1 MKGAAKK
8 KKNTTKAGGKRFE
21 VDHGGITVFDG
32 IAVFDI
38 TDVAFHASDEE
49 PGNCWGDSVR
59 WIRSPFTRA
68 QLTANPLLM
77 RYIPNRKDGGWSM
90 IDDHLQ
96 APKL

>member
-8 KKNTTKAGGKRFE
+8 KKNTTKNTTKGGGKRFE

-49 PGNCWGDSVR
+49 PGNCWGDSG
-59 WIRSPFTRA
+59 T
-68 QLTANPLLM
+68 
-77 RYIPNRKDGGWSM
+77 GGWYPT
-90 IDDHLQ
+90 DTRTG
-96 APKL
+96 